1 MKNNTSFDN
10 LLQLA
15 AKESFKNKVSSFPPD
30 EELVKMY
37 GKQSERHKKKM
48 TKILK
53 SEKRKENISYLV
65 RRFSKT
71 YMISS
76 LCFVFF
82 FSTLLSAEAVRESI
96 SITLIDWKD
105 KFVNIFIESE
115 YSRDKLPDITIS
127 YVPEGF
133 TLISTIEP
141 SAESKILNYENNQS
155 DYLII
160 HLSTFSQNF
169 TDNID
174 NEFSNYYS
182 LKIYGDSGTWIQQGD
197 KNILIIAKN
206 GIFYNITGTILIEE
220 IVEIYKN
227 IIYM

>member
-71 YMISS
+71 YMIAS

-182 LKIYGDSGTWIQQGD
+182 LKICGDSGTWIQQGD
-197 KNILIIAKN
+197 KNILVIAKN

-227 IIYM
+227 II

>member
-182 LKIYGDSGTWIQQGD
+182 LKICGDSGTWIQQGD

-206 GIFYNITGTILIEE
+206 GIFYNITGTILVEE